1 MKDICPLWTWPP
13 KDTKDTTDG
22 ESERKKNP
30 LNLKD
35 LEGMK
40 PEYLSNIV
48 ANRWMR
54 DDSSDNHEILTMSPS
69 VIERLDRRPQEK
81 LQFEGKLEPEDVK
94 LSNAMATSAA
104 AISRHMGKY
113 DTSIQGLTRLHTL
126 LGLEMGATM
135 ISDIQS
141 VKKESV
147 LWKVCNCTKITIYC
161 TK

>member
-1 MKDICPLWTWPP
+1 
-13 KDTKDTTDG
+13 
-22 ESERKKNP
+22 
-30 LNLKD
+30 
-35 LEGMK
+35 MK

-54 DDSSDNHEILTMSPS
+54 DDSSDNYEILTMSPS
-69 VIERLDRRPQEK
+69 VIERLDRRSQER

-104 AISRHMGKY
+104 AISSHMGKY
-113 DTSIQGLTRLHTL
+113 DTSIQGLARLHTL
-126 LGLEMGATM
+126 LGLEMGAAM

-147 LWKVCNCTKITIYC
+147 QWKVCNNKNNNFLYQKVKTELE
-161 TK
+161 